1 MTVLDEEIIAWTSV
15 ADALPDADTTV
26 LVHAREA
33 DEPVALGYF
42 DGHSWFGARGGKLIS
57 PEGWEITVGDL
68 LALPLMRQQLA
79 VYKAELRKVRA
90 ELVLTHEQPLPETW
104 PEWVFE
110 KRA

>member
-42 DGHSWFGARGGKLIS
+42 DGHSWFEYSGMEYGNEDEIAAEVTAWAPMPRG
-57 PEGWEITVGDL
+57 PERT
-68 LALPLMRQQLA
+68 
-79 VYKAELRKVRA
+79 
-90 ELVLTHEQPLPETW
+90 
-104 PEWVFE
+104 
-110 KRA
+110 